1 MEKYAVLHKLLNNGH
16 YIWYYPNMARVGDRI
31 RERRKD
37 LGWTQDKLATKA
49 KLSKG
54 FLSDVENG
62 KRNISADNLLDLA
75 TVLALSLDFLMKG
88 EKEHELAVDDIQIP
102 NSLSAFA
109 TTENLSYKQALLLLS
124 MQRQI
129 VAHRSATKSADLES
143 VDWRIFYDSVKQFIS
158 E

>member
-1 MEKYAVLHKLLNNGH
+1 
-16 YIWYYPNMARVGDRI
+16 MARVGDRI